1 MSGQTKFPNGIDLG
15 NNAVVNAAQFGGQV
29 PMGVLRI
36 AADVVDDQTVTIG
49 SDVYRFAAV
58 ATDSTSNTANGTVN
72 NTREVVQDFYMPAH
86 GLIVGDILRIE
97 NEYMRVTGL
106 RGADYLHLKRGVSG
120 STIAAHADAVDI
132 FVESALGAGSIAVGL
147 NATLTPVVASAA
159 LTADINDP
167 TRGVEKVVAVN
178 SDANTILVMGAA
190 SKGGTPIA
198 SALATATTETLGGAG
213 NAWDAATLT
222 GGRAPGI
229 VVSAFRVPIAAEVTK
244 GEMWFA
250 FPFTPVIQDVRV
262 RTTATGA
269 NIAWDGGASVVG
281 TRVKLTNAGATDWAT
296 TDTVEVVV
304 SDS

>member
-58 ATDSTSNTANGTVN
+58 APDSTSNTANGTVN

-147 NATLTPVVASAA
+147 NATLTPVVATAA

-213 NAWDAATLT
+213 
-222 GGRAPGI
+222 APGI

-304 SDS
+304 SCPVSCT